1 LPRVLETFVTRAPAD
16 LRAPA
21 DTSGSGREAEEP
33 EARDVEQEVAG
44 GRTAA
49 TPVGVLIGVIV
60 AVACLVVVV
69 LVLVV
74 LALAGT
80 DAVAR
85 V

>member
-21 DTSGSGREAEEP
+21 DTSGSGREPEAEEP

-80 DAVAR
+80 DAVA
-85 V
+85 

>member
-1 LPRVLETFVTRAPAD
+1 MRAPTD
-16 LRAPA
+16 TPA
-21 DTSGSGREAEEP
+21 SGRPPEVEEP

-49 TPVGVLIGVIV
+49 TPVGVIVGVAV
-60 AVACLVVVV
+60 TVACLVFVV

-80 DAVAR
+80 DAVA
-85 V
+85 